1 MVEIIPNW
9 HPVFVHFSVALLIVS
24 AALFVISK
32 LVTNWRLEDQ
42 WLAAAYWNLWLG
54 ALITVGTVIAGIVA
68 FNSVKHDDPAHIAML
83 AHRLWAL
90 VAAASIWA
98 LAIWGVFQYRAQK
111 RPHVLFIS
119 AMVIG
124 AALIATAAWRGGELV
139 FRHGLGVMSMP
150 KLDEHSHTG
159 DHSHDHG
166 AGEVNGHHQETES
179 TEGDHHDHQT
189 NASEQPVPQEQGIDA
204 SSASDNVLVPAPVSD
219 AAAAPDPTT
228 APLGGESTPGVS
240 SQ

>member
-9 HPVFVHFSVALLIVS
+9 HPVFVHFSVALLLAS
-24 AALFVISK
+24 AVLFVLSK
-32 LVTNWRLEDQ
+32 FVTNWRLEDQ

-54 ALITVGTVIAGIVA
+54 ALITVGTVIAGFLA

-90 VAAASIWA
+90 VAAASVWV

-124 AALIATAAWRGGELV
+124 ASLVAAAAWRGGELV
-139 FRHGLGVMSMP
+139 FRHGLGVMSLP
-150 KLDEHSHTG
+150 KVDEHSHSG
-159 DHSHDHG
+159 GHSHDHG
-166 AGEVNGHHQETES
+166 EVEGSSHHEETGGIES
-179 TEGDHHDHQT
+179 DHHDHQ
-189 NASEQPVPQEQGIDA
+189 SSVSDQESQHGQSVDA
-204 SSASDNVLVPAPVSD
+204 PKASDNVSVTAPVPD
-219 AAAAPDPTT
+219 AAAAPDPTA
-228 APLGGESTPGVS
+228 APLGGESGPTGS